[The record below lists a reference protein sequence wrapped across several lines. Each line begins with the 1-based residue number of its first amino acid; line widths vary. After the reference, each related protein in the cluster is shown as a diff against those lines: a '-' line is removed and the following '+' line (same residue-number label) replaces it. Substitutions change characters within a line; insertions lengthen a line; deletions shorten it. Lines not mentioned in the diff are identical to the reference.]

1 MYRILRCPGCTTF
14 TYVDMFQK
22 WKLCPACGHAYEV
35 VKVPA
40 YLEVED
46 YREAEKI
53 VAEMEKYLHRMK
65 KKDFTPE
72 ETAELRHHYAVWLR
86 KKA

>member
-1 MYRILRCPGCTTF
+1 
-14 TYVDMFQK
+14 
-22 WKLCPACGHAYEV
+22 
-35 VKVPA
+35 
-40 YLEVED
+40 VED

-65 KKDFTPE
+65 KKDFTQE
-72 ETAELRHHYAVWLR
+72 ETAELRHHYAAWLR